1 MKDEMYICYV
11 LYWSAVSL
19 KKGPGEGGEGD
30 G

>member
-1 MKDEMYICYV
+1 MKDELYICYV

-19 KKGPGEGGEGD
+19 NKGPGEGGEGD

>member
-1 MKDEMYICYV
+1 VKDKLYICYV

-19 KKGPGEGGEGD
+19 NKGPGEGGEGD